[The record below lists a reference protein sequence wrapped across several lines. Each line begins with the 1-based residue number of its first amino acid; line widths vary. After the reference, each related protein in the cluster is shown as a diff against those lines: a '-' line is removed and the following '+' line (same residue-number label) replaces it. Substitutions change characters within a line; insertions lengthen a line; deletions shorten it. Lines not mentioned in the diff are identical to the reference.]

1 MWEINNLDQTTTFLL
16 ALALGIFFSAV
27 YDVFKAV
34 RLTCRPKTIAVA
46 LSDVVYF
53 LLLTL
58 FTFCLFM
65 LRTKGQPRGYAFFG
79 ELLGFI
85 LWRLTVS
92 KYFLKILLFIFRILR
107 SLFLKISL
115 ISSAF
120 FGVIYRKIT
129 ELYKKFMKL
138 SKKGLKR
145 IKQLLYNLLNRKN
158 IE

>member
-1 MWEINNLDQTTTFLL
+1 MWEINNLDQTVTFLI
-16 ALALGIFFSAV
+16 ALLLGAAFSAV

-34 RLTCRPKTIAVA
+34 RLTCHPKTISVA
-46 LSDVVYF
+46 LSDVLYF
-53 LLLTL
+53 LLLSF

-79 ELLGFI
+79 ELLGFVV
-85 LWRLTVS
+85 WRLTVS
-92 KYFLKILLFIFRILR
+92 KYFLKILLFVFRVLR

-120 FGVIYRKIT
+120 LGVIYRKIT
-129 ELYKKFMKL
+129 ELYKKFKKL

-145 IKQLLYNLLNRKN
+145 IKQLLYNHHIKRN